1 MNNLNILSPDAP
13 QVCEQE
19 SLTKECYA
27 DTLMSNLKR
36 QQLRYQSQLGSVTAA
51 INALNKNPEVAN
63 ILELISKAG
72 R

>member
-1 MNNLNILSPDAP
+1 MNSLNMLSPDGP
-13 QVCEQE
+13 CEQVAQ
-19 SLTKECYA
+19 TKECYV

-36 QQLRYQSQLGSVTAA
+36 QQLRYQAQLESVTAA
-51 INALNKNPEVAN
+51 INALEKSPEVAN